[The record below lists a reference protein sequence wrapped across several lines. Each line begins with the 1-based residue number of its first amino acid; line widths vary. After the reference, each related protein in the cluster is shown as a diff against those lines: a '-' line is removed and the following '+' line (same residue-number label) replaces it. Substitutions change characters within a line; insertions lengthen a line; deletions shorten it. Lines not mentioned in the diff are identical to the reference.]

1 MSQKETTDNLTV
13 KYMHKLH
20 GWRMAFFGMVILLA
34 GLVIGGASMM
44 ILAPHRLMRPPR
56 GPEFSSSRIMP
67 LLRRDL
73 GLSPEQSEKIQP
85 IMDSHMEKLHEIRMD
100 ARSEIDKALAQMN
113 EDISDILTEQQKR
126 IWQRSL
132 DRLQG
137 ELHPGGPRRGDG
149 PRGPGFRGGQQD
161 RFRRGQQDRFRRGPG
176 GAPGFGP
183 PRPPMGPN
191 FPRNGMHRDTRDAND
206 KPPNEDL

>member
-1 MSQKETTDNLTV
+1 M
-13 KYMHKLH
+13 
-20 GWRMAFFGMVILLA
+20 
-34 GLVIGGASMM
+34 
-44 ILAPHRLMRPPR
+44 
-56 GPEFSSSRIMP
+56 MP

-85 IMDSHMEKLHEIRMD
+85 ILDNHMEKLHEIRMD

-132 DRLQG
+132 DRLER
-137 ELHPGGPRRGDG
+137 ELHPGGPRRGEG
-149 PRGPGFRGGQQD
+149 PRGGPGFRGGQQEP
-161 RFRRGQQDRFRRGPG
+161 FRRGRQERGRWGPG
-176 GAPGFGP
+176 SFGP
-183 PRPPMGPN
+183 PQPPAGPN
-191 FPRNGMHRDTRDAND
+191 FRRDGRNHRTRDAND